1 MVLQYNTESSPS
13 TAIDINEPFFK
24 QVVFCLFL
32 SFSSDLIDDGILIHI
47 YPVSLILK
55 PIKLFI
61 IGILYELINCFFS
74 ALIIIILLLK
84 DKDFAY
90 SSTICMERNLTNT
103 NLHLVQ
109 HREVT
114 IMYPNDG
121 HWPIFPIPQLRPS
134 LQLSH
139 LVLHLHVNCR
149 WIHALEDKDK
159 IPSVNIRVT
168 ELILKGP
175 KRVHSAFVVSLIT

>member
-24 QVVFCLFL
+24 QVVFCFFL

-61 IGILYELINCFFS
+61 IDILYELINCFFS

-90 SSTICMERNLTNT
+90 SSTIYIERNLTNT

-114 IMYPNDG
+114 IMHPNDG
-121 HWPIFPIPQLRPS
+121 HWPIFPISQLRSS

-139 LVLHLHVNCR
+139 LVLHLHLR
-149 WIHALEDKDK
+149 DLQAW
-159 IPSVNIRVT
+159 S
-168 ELILKGP
+168 ILPCHKG
-175 KRVHSAFVVSLIT
+175 SC